1 MTDSFR
7 ITPMKLVYDTAM
19 GLTPIKGVNFDCKPE
34 EGDDVS
40 TKVLQDLITYEGLT
54 NINSTKKFK
63 AKEGVKVG
71 IFEEMQIC
79 PTQQELGHFYLNITE
94 NCCRALKS

>member
-1 MTDSFR
+1 
-7 ITPMKLVYDTAM
+7 MKLVYDTAM
-19 GLTPIKGVNFDCKPE
+19 GLTPIKGVNFGCKPE

-54 NINSTKKFK
+54 NINNIGSEEKFK

-71 IFEEMQIC
+71 TFEEMQVC
-79 PTQQELGHFYLNITE
+79 ATQQELGHFYLNITE